1 MAKFLKVPI
10 LDLLAS
16 GESDASGGA
25 PVDLE
30 DAAATFVTDGVAAG
44 DIVHQSTDNKYFVVD
59 VVVSET
65 ELELTALDG
74 GTLPIPASKDYFIHS
89 EDVAS
94 FKAAVSADKV
104 KVVTQASTST
114 TTLKY
119 GNGGNSVMTFTHVPV
134 ANDLGAEVLQ
144 DAVEKALQL
153 HWNEVSYDISDD
165 VEVAPMQIIGYAVSS

>member
-16 GESDASGGA
+16 GETDAASGAG
-25 PVDLE
+25 VDLE
-30 DAAATFVTDGVAAG
+30 DTTATFVTDGVAAG

-59 VVVSET
+59 AVDNET
-65 ELELTALDG
+65 ELQLTALDG

-94 FKAAVSADKV
+94 FKAVVSADDV
-104 KVVTQASTST
+104 QLISQASTST

-119 GNGGNSVMTFTHVPV
+119 GTDGNNTMTITHVPV
-134 ANDLGAEVLQ
+134 ANELGAEVFQ
-144 DAVEKALQL
+144 DALVKVLQQ
-153 HWNEVSYDISDD
+153 HWNDVSYDISDD
-165 VEVAPMQIIGYAVSS
+165 VEVAPMQIIGYAIS